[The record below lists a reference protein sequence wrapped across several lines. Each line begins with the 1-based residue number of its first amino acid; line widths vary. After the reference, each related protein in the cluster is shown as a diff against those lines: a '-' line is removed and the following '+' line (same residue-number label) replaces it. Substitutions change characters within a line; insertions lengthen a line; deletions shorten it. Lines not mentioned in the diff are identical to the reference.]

1 MFKEQRNETH
11 KNFFRSPGTSLS
23 HDQKA
28 SCVWKQDIQA
38 YAKSTPGDLLSERT
52 KKCHFFVWER
62 HVLILAL
69 AQRAYLFPRK
79 VRYWAYLLSYLRP
92 NPSAAYREKER
103 GRRGLSRQTNG
114 SGHIETLPE
123 IASAKKETWIVR
135 RWSGRQSKQ
144 TKQCLGAVVMVNVCP
159 QSSKQRFYAW

>member
-1 MFKEQRNETH
+1 MKPIEISFVRPAPTFRTIKKPVVCENKIFRRTRKALQGICFPNEQKGAT
-11 KNFFRSPGTSLS
+11 
-23 HDQKA
+23 
-28 SCVWKQDIQA
+28 
-38 YAKSTPGDLLSERT
+38 
-52 KKCHFFVWER
+52 FFVWER

-135 RWSGRQSKQ
+135 R
-144 TKQCLGAVVMVNVCP
+144 
-159 QSSKQRFYAW
+159 